1 MKTVQIKER
10 TGAHRTTTMGIAQ
23 IIFILVNKLVDE
35 VVSRFGFTELR
46 IPVRLLKENKL
57 SSTTHLASQ
66 LAVLKPQ
73 SYFYKPGNLP

>member
-35 VVSRFGFTELR
+35 GVSRFGFTELR

>member
-1 MKTVQIKER
+1 M
-10 TGAHRTTTMGIAQ
+10 TMGIAQ

-46 IPVRLLKENKL
+46 IHVRLLEENKL
-57 SSTTHLASQ
+57 SSTTHLDNQ

-73 SYFYKPGNLP
+73 SFFYKPGNLP